1 MTNLTLIS
9 TIYTLEPVIVCVTRL
24 SPSKLIL
31 LTEEGTDEKKLR
43 SEQTLEDT
51 FGKVIEIVKK
61 NTSLY
66 DTVKVAQDVAT
77 LIEEE
82 HARGNHI
89 MINVSGGRKPQA
101 FGALFGAYTRSD
113 MVKRIVYVTEEDNF
127 IIDFPILSFNISDT
141 KKTILEQIKSGV
153 GSIQDI
159 AIKVGISKGMAY
171 NHLRE
176 LKAMGYIKGED
187 GYTITDAGKI
197 AVI

>member
-66 DTVKVAQDVAT
+66 DTVRVAQDVAT

-141 KKTILEQIKSGV
+141 KKIILEQIKSGV
-153 GSIQDI
+153 SSIQDI
-159 AIKVGISKGMAY
+159 ALKVGISKGMSY

>member
-1 MTNLTLIS
+1 MMPTPLPLLPLVMIS
-9 TIYTLEPVIVCVTRL
+9 SCQGSIPTRVGN
-24 SPSKLIL
+24 S
-31 LTEEGTDEKKLR
+31 EEGTDEKKLR
-43 SEQTLEDT
+43 SEKTLEDT

-77 LIEEE
+77 IIEEE

-141 KKTILEQIKSGV
+141 KKIILEQIKSGV
-153 GSIQDI
+153 SSIQDI